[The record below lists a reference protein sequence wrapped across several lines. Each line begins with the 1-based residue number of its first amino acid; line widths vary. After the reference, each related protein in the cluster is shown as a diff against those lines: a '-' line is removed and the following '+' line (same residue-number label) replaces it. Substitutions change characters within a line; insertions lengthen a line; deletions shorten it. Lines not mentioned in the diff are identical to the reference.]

1 MRKENN
7 IYSKKNN
14 LSPQRYLGKL
24 PYLVR
29 VVENVVM
36 LMNNEIEIQ
45 NIDHLGIVAGI
56 IDAIGLVEIINELIP
71 SEKGEKVSSGH
82 VVKAMILNGLGFVSR
97 PLYMFPQFFENIA
110 CEHLIGAGVKPE
122 YLNDDKLGRV
132 MDKLFIK
139 GLDTTFL
146 TITLKAAEKF
156 NVSLSKS
163 HLDSS
168 SMHVHGEYNSSLPSV
183 IFENQQAV
191 NNQESEELAV
201 KAPKE
206 ITITYGYSRDH
217 RPDLKQF
224 IIELICSG
232 DGDIPIF
239 LKLASGN
246 QADSSCFGEIAVDYQ
261 KQLKVDSLIVADCA
275 IYSES
280 NLKLMSN
287 LRWLCRVPLS
297 IKSAQ
302 RLISTLPES
311 EFIASSLTGYK
322 FRETTITYAGIEQR
336 WLVVESAAR
345 KESDLRQLSQKIGK
359 AQEKAV
365 KEMNKLSKDKFA
377 CEADAI
383 KALSKLSK
391 SFKYHQIEQYQ
402 ITEVTGN
409 EPNNQPN
416 KFYQISG
423 KVSRNETKIH
433 TEIESAGRFIIATN
447 VLDSDVLSNDT
458 MLSEYKAQQSCERGF
473 GFLKDPL
480 FFADS
485 IFLKSPERI
494 ESLGMIMGLCLLVY
508 TLAQR
513 QIRAALKASQSTIKN
528 QLGKPT
534 DRPTLRW
541 IFQCFQSIHLVSL
554 NQGIRVYNW
563 TQSRDFILNLLPEDC
578 RHYYKLTT

>member
-1 MRKENN
+1 
-7 IYSKKNN
+7 
-14 LSPQRYLGKL
+14 
-24 PYLVR
+24 
-29 VVENVVM
+29 M
-36 LMNNEIEIQ
+36 LINKEIEIQ

-56 IDAIGLVEIINELIP
+56 IDAIGLVETINELIP
-71 SEKGEKVSSGH
+71 SEKGEKVSAGQT
-82 VVKAMILNGLGFVSR
+82 VKAMILNGLGFVSR
-97 PLYMFPQFFENIA
+97 PLYMFPQFFESIA

-146 TITLKAAEKF
+146 TITLKAARKF
-156 NVSLSKS
+156 NVSLSSS

-191 NNQESEELAV
+191 KSQESEELVV
-201 KAPKE
+201 KSPQE
-206 ITITYGYSRDH
+206 IKLTYGYSRDH

-224 IIELICSG
+224 IIELICTG

-246 QADSSCFGEIAVDYQ
+246 QADSSCFGQIALDYQ
-261 KQLKVDSLIVADCA
+261 KQIKVDSLIVADCA
-275 IYSES
+275 LYTES
-280 NLKLMSN
+280 NLKLMSE

-302 RLISTLPES
+302 ILISTLPAS
-311 EFIASSLTGYK
+311 ELIASKLSGYRWAEK
-322 FRETTITYAGIEQR
+322 IITYAGIEQR

-345 KESDLRQLSQKIGK
+345 KESDLGKLSQKIGK
-359 AQEKAV
+359 AEAQAV
-365 KEMNKLSKDKFA
+365 KDVNKLAKDKFA

-383 KALSKLSK
+383 KALSKLAK

-402 ITEVTGN
+402 VTEITD
-409 EPNNQPN
+409 NQPE
-416 KFYQISG
+416 KIYQIAAT
-423 KVSRNETKIH
+423 VCRNENKIN
-433 TEIESAGRFIIATN
+433 TEIQIAGRFIIATN
-447 VLDSDVLSNDT
+447 VLDSRLLSNDE

-513 QIRAALKASQSTIKN
+513 QIRAALRASQSTIKN
-528 QLGKPT
+528 QLGKST

-541 IFQCFQSIHLVSL
+541 IFQCFQSIHLVSFH
-554 NQGIRVYNW
+554 QETQVSNW
-563 TQSRDFILNLLPEDC
+563 TQSRDFLLNLLPDDC
-578 RHYYKLTT
+578 RPYYKLTT